1 MPYSRESEKRKEKQ
15 TPKHAGYSFCFLP
28 LALRPG
34 LYLLLLF
41 FSFFFA
47 FFHLGSENKLHQEVR
62 CIYSTNLRNVII
74 LCSESETH
82 GSRLTFYAYDT
93 PHTSR

>member
-15 TPKHAGYSFCFLP
+15 TAKHAGYSFCFLP

-41 FSFFFA
+41 FFFFLA
-47 FFHLGSENKLHQEVR
+47 FFHLGSENKLH
-62 CIYSTNLRNVII
+62 
-74 LCSESETH
+74 
-82 GSRLTFYAYDT
+82 
-93 PHTSR
+93 

>member
-15 TPKHAGYSFCFLP
+15 TAKQAGYSFCFLP

-41 FSFFFA
+41 FFFFA
-47 FFHLGSENKLHQEVR
+47 FFHLGSENKLH
-62 CIYSTNLRNVII
+62 
-74 LCSESETH
+74 
-82 GSRLTFYAYDT
+82 
-93 PHTSR
+93 

>member
-15 TPKHAGYSFCFLP
+15 TAKQAGYSFCFLP

-34 LYLLLLF
+34 LCLLLL
-41 FSFFFA
+41 FFFA

-62 CIYSTNLRNVII
+62 CIYSNNLRNVII
-74 LCSESETH
+74 LYSESETH
-82 GSRLTFYAYDT
+82 GSRLTVYAYDT
-93 PHTSR
+93 PHNA

>member
-15 TPKHAGYSFCFLP
+15 TAKQAGYSFCFLP

-41 FSFFFA
+41 FFFA
-47 FFHLGSENKLHQEVR
+47 FFHLGSENKLH
-62 CIYSTNLRNVII
+62 
-74 LCSESETH
+74 
-82 GSRLTFYAYDT
+82 
-93 PHTSR
+93 

>member
-15 TPKHAGYSFCFLP
+15 TAKQAGYSFCFLP

-41 FSFFFA
+41 FFPA
-47 FFHLGSENKLHQEVR
+47 FFHLGSENELH
-62 CIYSTNLRNVII
+62 
-74 LCSESETH
+74 
-82 GSRLTFYAYDT
+82 
-93 PHTSR
+93 